1 MGVAI
6 AMEGVVIL
14 QGLTPT
20 ETQVKS
26 LILWLTEQNHMLYVT
41 DGLSRDY
48 PLAVTFDN
56 APAGLIAILLPKTSE
71 NAILWFRREYRH
83 QVDWAGDP
91 DKPASLRSDG
101 SWDLHPRGSFERWTR
116 MTENSS
122 RGWLD
127 CEVDYAQAL
136 HQLLSDFLLQRTRLV
151 NTFNDRRSSL
161 EDECDGVLL

>member
-1 MGVAI
+1 GGVAI

-101 SWDLHPRGSFERWTR
+101 SWDLHPRGSFER
-116 MTENSS
+116 
-122 RGWLD
+122 
-127 CEVDYAQAL
+127 
-136 HQLLSDFLLQRTRLV
+136 
-151 NTFNDRRSSL
+151 
-161 EDECDGVLL
+161 